1 MKLRLSNSFWRNIRE
16 ISYNN
21 TNIQSTKMELLFEMM
36 CDTNNQ
42 AIRAILVKREKGK
55 SGHLLCKQDFS
66 KAQRNYTITNKELFA
81 IVFLIQ
87 IMSLLD

>member
-1 MKLRLSNSFWRNIRE
+1 MELRLSNSFWRNIRE

-55 SGHLLCKQDFS
+55 SGTYYAS
-66 KAQRNYTITNKELFA
+66 KTLAKHKEIT
-81 IVFLIQ
+81 Q
-87 IMSLLD
+87 